1 MLIYLIVFL
10 ETFVMYSFDIY
21 IKLLKFPKYKNN
33 PGKNGLIKPG
43 QTRPVSCKILIII
56 KKITAIK

>member
-43 QTRPVSCKILIII
+43 
-56 KKITAIK
+56 